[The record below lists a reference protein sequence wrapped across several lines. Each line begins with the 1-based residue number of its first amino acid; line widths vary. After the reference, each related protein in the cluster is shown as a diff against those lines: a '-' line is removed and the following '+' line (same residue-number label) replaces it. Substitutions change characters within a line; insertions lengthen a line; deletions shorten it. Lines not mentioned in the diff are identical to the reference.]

1 MLDVI
6 TVRGFSANKVY
17 RLNWSNSGITTR
29 DERRALRKN
38 HQKRLNEKIQ
48 MASQIYNREHK
59 CFFGLSVQPQDEDV
73 Y

>member
-1 MLDVI
+1 MLEVI

-17 RLNWSNSGITTR
+17 QLNWSNSGITTR

-48 MASQIYNREHK
+48 MASQIYNKEHER
-59 CFFGLSVQPQDEDV
+59 FYGLSVQPQDEDV